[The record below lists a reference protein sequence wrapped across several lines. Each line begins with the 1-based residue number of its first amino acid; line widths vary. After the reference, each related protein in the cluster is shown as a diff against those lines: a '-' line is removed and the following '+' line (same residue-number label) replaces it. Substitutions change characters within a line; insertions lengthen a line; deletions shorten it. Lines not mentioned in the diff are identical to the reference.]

1 MELSGET
8 LIPAPI
14 ATVWAGLND
23 PAILR
28 ACIPGCEALEM
39 TSPTEMTARVVQKIG
54 PVSAS
59 FAGQVTLSDL
69 NPPHSYRI
77 TGQGSGGVAGFAKGS
92 ALINLAEEDGGTRLT
107 YTVDVAL
114 GGKIAQLGGRMI
126 KGLANSLA
134 AQFFQKFSDHVSGN
148 AGAVAAVAQSGKQ
161 PARGVAATG
170 AAVRNT
176 TPQDGPGWRLFA
188 LAGWSTAAVLA
199 VIALLQAAH

>member
-39 TSPTEMTARVVQKIG
+39 VSPTEMTARVVQKIG

-59 FAGQVTLSDL
+59 FAGHVTLSDL
-69 NPPHSYRI
+69 DPPNSYRM

-92 ALINLAEEDGGTRLT
+92 ALIRLIEEGSGTRLS

-126 KGLANSLA
+126 KGLASSLA
-134 AQFFQKFSDHVSGN
+134 GQFFQKFSDHVSGD
-148 AGAVAAVAQSGKQ
+148 VE
-161 PARGVAATG
+161 TG
-170 AAVRNT
+170 AAGVIAASRPT
-176 TPQDGPGWRLFA
+176 TAATPRAVPRAGIVDEPGWRLFA
-188 LAGWSTAAVLA
+188 LAGWGTSIVLGA
-199 VIALLQAAH
+199 IALLQAAH

>member
-134 AQFFQKFSDHVSGN
+134 GQFFQAFSDRVSGQ
-148 AGAVAAVAQSGKQ
+148 AGPVAPKSTSRGSHAAVPLAPLAR
-161 PARGVAATG
+161 PAV
-170 AAVRNT
+170 VSE
-176 TPQDGPGWRLFA
+176 GPGWRLFA
-188 LAGWSTAAVLA
+188 LAGWATAAVLA
-199 VIALLQAAH
+199 GIAMLQATH